1 MNRQSARRPKKISGL
16 ERYSGAAA
24 QRAGAFVSENPALVG
39 GSTAFAVAMF
49 FFASNALWYQP
60 NAHRDAFF
68 QTRPLDAY
76 KAPVLPQIHSKL
88 GGGGKED
95 VFKIV
100 KDVEL
105 QADPVVRDIQ
115 SALQDMAMYDGSV
128 DGVAGPKTLAAIRAF
143 QKRAGLEPNGKAGAP
158 LLDAIRTASVPAPKL
173 PVSKLKVVKPK
184 AEAQKTPA
192 VEAKSASSDIARI
205 QAALKLHGHDGI
217 EADGIAGTKTRDAIR
232 AFQAKLKMTVTGEP
246 DAALLNIM
254 IKQGWIKS

>member
-24 QRAGAFVSENPALVG
+24 QRAGAFVSENPALAG
-39 GSTAFAVAMF
+39 GTTAFAVAMF

-76 KAPVLPQIHSKL
+76 KAPVLPQNHSKL
-88 GGGGKED
+88 GGGKED
-95 VFKIV
+95 IFKIV
-100 KDVEL
+100 KDVEP

-173 PVSKLKVVKPK
+173 KVVK
-184 AEAQKTPA
+184 AVAQKPLPS
-192 VEAKSASSDIARI
+192 EAKAASPDVAQI
-205 QAALKLHGHDGI
+205 QAALKRLGYEGV
-217 EADGIAGTKTRDAIR
+217 EADGIAGSKTREAVR

-246 DAALLNIM
+246 DAALLSLM
-254 IKQGWIKS
+254 VKQGWIKS

>member
-1 MNRQSARRPKKISGL
+1 MNRQSARRPKKVSGL
-16 ERYSGAAA
+16 ERYSGVAA

-39 GSTAFAVAMF
+39 GTTAFAVAMF

-68 QTRPLDAY
+68 ETRSLDAY
-76 KAPVLPQIHSKL
+76 KAPVLPQLHSKL
-88 GGGGKED
+88 GGGKED

-100 KDVEL
+100 KDVTPE
-105 QADPVVRDIQ
+105 ADPVVRDIQ
-115 SALQDMAMYDGSV
+115 SALQEMAMYDGSV

-173 PVSKLKVVKPK
+173 KVVKAK
-184 AEAQKTPA
+184 AEAQKPLPS
-192 VEAKSASSDIARI
+192 ESAAASPDVAQI
-205 QAALKLHGHDGI
+205 QAALKRLGYEGI
-217 EADGIAGTKTRDAIR
+217 EADGIAGTKTRDAVR
-232 AFQAKLKMTVTGEP
+232 AFQTKLKMTVTGEP
-246 DAALLNIM
+246 DAALLSLM

>member
-1 MNRQSARRPKKISGL
+1 MNRQSAKRPKKISGL
-16 ERYSGAAA
+16 ERYSGVAA

-68 QTRPLDAY
+68 ETRPLDAY
-76 KAPVLPQIHSKL
+76 TAPVLPQIHSKL
-88 GGGGKED
+88 GGGRED

-100 KDVEL
+100 KDVAP

-173 PVSKLKVVKPK
+173 KVVKAK
-184 AEAQKTPA
+184 AAAQTPPPAEGNA
-192 VEAKSASSDIARI
+192 VSSEIAKI
-205 QAALKLHGHDGI
+205 QTALKRLGYEGI
-217 EADGIAGTKTRDAIR
+217 EVDGVAGSRTREAVR

-246 DAALLNIM
+246 DAALLSIM
-254 IKQGWIKS
+254 VKQGWIKS

>member
-1 MNRQSARRPKKISGL
+1 MNRQSARRPKKVSGL
-16 ERYSGAAA
+16 ERYSGVAA
-24 QRAGAFVSENPALVG
+24 QRAGCFVSENPALVG

-68 QTRPLDAY
+68 ETRPLDAY

-100 KDVEL
+100 KDVEP

-173 PVSKLKVVKPK
+173 KVVKPK
-184 AEAQKTPA
+184 AEAQKRPLLR
-192 VEAKSASSDIARI
+192 AKAASPDIARI
-205 QAALKLHGHDGI
+205 QAALKLHGHDEI

-246 DAALLNIM
+246 DAALLSLM

>member
-1 MNRQSARRPKKISGL
+1 MNRQSARRPKKVSGL

-39 GSTAFAVAMF
+39 GTTAFAVAMF

-68 QTRPLDAY
+68 ETRSLDSY

-88 GGGGKED
+88 GGGKED

-100 KDVEL
+100 QDEAP

-115 SALQDMAMYDGSV
+115 SALQEMAIYDGSV

-143 QKRAGLEPNGKAGAP
+143 QKRAGLEPNGKAGA
-158 LLDAIRTASVPAPKL
+158 LDAIRTASVPAPKL
-173 PVSKLKVVKPK
+173 KVVKTK
-184 AEAQKTPA
+184 AEAQTPHA
-192 VEAKSASSDIARI
+192 SEAKAASPDVAEI
-205 QAALKLHGHDGI
+205 QAALKQLGYEGI
-217 EADGIAGTKTRDAIR
+217 EADGIAGTKTRDAVR

-246 DAALLNIM
+246 DSALLNIM
-254 IKQGWIKS
+254 VKQGWIKS

>member
-1 MNRQSARRPKKISGL
+1 MNRQSAKRPKKISGL

-60 NAHRDAFF
+60 NAHRSAFF
-68 QTRPLDAY
+68 ETRSLDAY
-76 KAPVLPQIHSKL
+76 KAPVLPQLHSKL
-88 GGGGKED
+88 GGGKED
-95 VFKIV
+95 IFKIV
-100 KDVEL
+100 KDAEPA
-105 QADPVVRDIQ
+105 ADPVVRDIQ

-158 LLDAIRTASVPAPKL
+158 LLDAIRTASVPVP
-173 PVSKLKVVKPK
+173 KLKVVKPK
-184 AEAQKTPA
+184 AEAQKQPVVA
-192 VEAKSASSDIARI
+192 DNAAASDISRI
-205 QAALKLHGHDGI
+205 QAALKRHGYDGI
-217 EADGIAGTKTRDAIR
+217 DADGIAGTKTRDAVR

-246 DAALLNIM
+246 DAALLRVM

>member
-1 MNRQSARRPKKISGL
+1 MNRQSARRPKKVSDL
-16 ERYSGAAA
+16 ERYSGVAA

-68 QTRPLDAY
+68 ETRPLDAY
-76 KAPVLPQIHSKL
+76 KAPVLPEIHSKL
-88 GGGGKED
+88 GNGGKED
-95 VFKIV
+95 VFKII
-100 KDVEL
+100 KDVAP

-173 PVSKLKVVKPK
+173 KVVKAK
-184 AEAQKTPA
+184 ADPQKPP
-192 VEAKSASSDIARI
+192 VSEAKAASPDVAQI
-205 QAALKLHGHDGI
+205 QAALKRLGYEGV
-217 EADGIAGTKTRDAIR
+217 EPDGIAGSKTREAVR
-232 AFQAKLKMTVTGEP
+232 AFQLKLKMTVTGEP
-246 DAALLNIM
+246 DAALLGIM

>member
-1 MNRQSARRPKKISGL
+1 MNRQSAKRPKKISGL
-16 ERYSGAAA
+16 ERFSGAAA

-60 NAHRDAFF
+60 NAHRSAFF
-68 QTRPLDAY
+68 ETRSLDAY
-76 KAPVLPQIHSKL
+76 KAPVLPQIHSRL
-88 GGGGKED
+88 GGGKED

-100 KDVEL
+100 KDAEP

-158 LLDAIRTASVPAPKL
+158 LLDAIRTASVPTPKL
-173 PVSKLKVVKPK
+173 PVSKLKVVKTK
-184 AEAQKTPA
+184 AEPQKPPVVAEGPA
-192 VEAKSASSDIARI
+192 ASDISRI
-205 QAALKLHGHDGI
+205 QAALKRNGFDGI
-217 EADGIAGTKTRDAIR
+217 DADGIAGTRTRDAVR

-246 DAALLNIM
+246 DAALLKVM

>member
-60 NAHRDAFF
+60 SAHRGAFF
-68 QTRPLDAY
+68 ETRSLDSY
-76 KAPVLPQIHSKL
+76 KAPVLPQLHSKL
-88 GGGGKED
+88 GRGKED
-95 VFKIV
+95 IFKIV
-100 KDVEL
+100 KDAEP

-115 SALQDMAMYDGSV
+115 SALQDMAMYDGTV

-158 LLDAIRTASVPAPKL
+158 LLDAIRTASVPSP
-173 PVSKLKVVKPK
+173 KLKVVKTK
-184 AEAQKTPA
+184 VEAQKLPA
-192 VEAKSASSDIARI
+192 VAAKSPSSDIVRI

-232 AFQAKLKMTVTGEP
+232 AFQARLKMTVTGEP
-246 DAALLNIM
+246 DAALLHVM

>member
-1 MNRQSARRPKKISGL
+1 MNRQSAKRPKKISGL
-16 ERYSGAAA
+16 ERYSGVAA

-68 QTRPLDAY
+68 ETRPLDAY
-76 KAPVLPQIHSKL
+76 TAPVLPQIHSKL
-88 GGGGKED
+88 GGGRED

-100 KDVEL
+100 KDVAP

-173 PVSKLKVVKPK
+173 KVVKAK
-184 AEAQKTPA
+184 AAAQTPPPA
-192 VEAKSASSDIARI
+192 EGNAASSEIAKI
-205 QAALKLHGHDGI
+205 QTALKRLGYEGI
-217 EADGIAGTKTRDAIR
+217 EADGVAGSRTREAVR

-246 DAALLNIM
+246 DAALLSIM
-254 IKQGWIKS
+254 VKQGWIKS

>member
-24 QRAGAFVSENPALVG
+24 QRAAAFVSENPALVG

-60 NAHRDAFF
+60 NAHRSAFF
-68 QTRPLDAY
+68 ETRSLDAY
-76 KAPVLPQIHSKL
+76 KAPVLPQVHSRL
-88 GGGGKED
+88 GGGKED
-95 VFKIV
+95 VFKII
-100 KDVEL
+100 KDEAP

-143 QKRAGLEPNGKAGAP
+143 QRRAGLEPNGKAGAP
-158 LLDAIRTASVPAPKL
+158 LLDAIRTASVPAPG
-173 PVSKLKVVKPK
+173 LKVVKAKPG
-184 AEAQKTPA
+184 AQQPLA
-192 VEAKSASSDIARI
+192 SESGAASSDVVKI
-205 QAALKLHGHDGI
+205 QAALKRLGYEGI
-217 EADGIAGTKTRDAIR
+217 EPDGIAGTKTREAVR
-232 AFQAKLKMTVTGEP
+232 AFQTKLKMTVTGEP

-254 IKQGWIKS
+254 VRQGWIKS

>member
-1 MNRQSARRPKKISGL
+1 MNRQSARRPKKVSGL
-16 ERYSGAAA
+16 ERYSGVAA

-39 GSTAFAVAMF
+39 GTTAFAVAMF

-68 QTRPLDAY
+68 ETRPLDAY

-88 GGGGKED
+88 GNGGNED
-95 VFKIV
+95 IFKIV
-100 KDVEL
+100 KDVEP

-173 PVSKLKVVKPK
+173 KVVK
-184 AEAQKTPA
+184 AVAQKPLPS
-192 VEAKSASSDIARI
+192 EAKAASPDVAQI
-205 QAALKLHGHDGI
+205 QAALKRLGYEGV
-217 EADGIAGTKTRDAIR
+217 EADGIAGSKTREAVR

-246 DAALLNIM
+246 DAALLSLM
-254 IKQGWIKS
+254 VKQGWIKS

>member
-1 MNRQSARRPKKISGL
+1 MNRQPARRPKKISGL

-39 GSTAFAVAMF
+39 GTTAFAVAMF
-49 FFASNALWYQP
+49 FFSSNALWYQP

-76 KAPVLPQIHSKL
+76 KAPVPPKIHSKL
-88 GGGGKED
+88 GGGKED

-100 KDVEL
+100 KDAEPT
-105 QADPVVRDIQ
+105 ADPVVRDIQ
-115 SALQDMAMYDGSV
+115 SALQEMAMYDGTV

-173 PVSKLKVVKPK
+173 KVVKPA
-184 AEAQKTPA
+184 AEAQELPA
-192 VEAKSASSDIARI
+192 AAAKSPASDIARI

-217 EADGIAGTKTRDAIR
+217 EADGIAGAKTREAIR

-246 DAALLNIM
+246 DAALLQLM
-254 IKQGWIKS
+254 IKQGWIKG

>member
-24 QRAGAFVSENPALVG
+24 QRVGAFVSENPALVG

-60 NAHRDAFF
+60 IAHRGAFF
-68 QTRPLDAY
+68 ETRSLDAY
-76 KAPVLPQIHSKL
+76 KAPVLPLLHSKL
-88 GGGGKED
+88 GGGKED
-95 VFKIV
+95 IFKIV
-100 KDVEL
+100 KDVEPL
-105 QADPVVRDIQ
+105 ADPVVRDIQ

-158 LLDAIRTASVPAPKL
+158 LLDAIRTASVPSRKL
-173 PVSKLKVVKPK
+173 NVVKPK
-184 AEAQKTPA
+184 TEARKPPA
-192 VEAKSASSDIARI
+192 AAVSAAGSDIARI
-205 QAALKLHGHDGI
+205 QAALNLHGHDEI

-246 DAALLNIM
+246 DASLLRVM

>member
-1 MNRQSARRPKKISGL
+1 MNRQSAKRPKKISGL
-16 ERYSGAAA
+16 ERYSGVAA
-24 QRAGAFVSENPALVG
+24 QRAGAFVSDNPALVG

-68 QTRPLDAY
+68 QTRPLESY

-88 GGGGKED
+88 GGGRED

-100 KDVEL
+100 KDAEP

-173 PVSKLKVVKPK
+173 KVVKAK
-184 AEAQKTPA
+184 ANAEAQTPLPA
-192 VEAKSASSDIARI
+192 EGNAASSDVAKI
-205 QAALKLHGHDGI
+205 QTALKRLGYEGI
-217 EADGIAGTKTRDAIR
+217 EPDGIAGSKTREAVR
-232 AFQAKLKMTVTGEP
+232 AFQLKLKMTVTGEP
-246 DAALLNIM
+246 DAALLGIM
-254 IKQGWIKS
+254 MKQGWIKS